1 LLHSPFNQVDET
13 RCHRKA
19 KSFWKRCGYTV
30 SSSLGQD
37 GGCNIQI
44 SLDITGI
51 TPPHL
56 GLQNQ
61 QATCY
66 LNAVIQMHF
75 MNVRFREELT
85 LVSNMIRTLPVAG
98 VDPVTLEGRRVIHAL
113 AGLFNQLGG
122 QNKAPDTLNLT
133 GALGFKGRASA
144 RLGGVAV
151 TWTSF
156 DQHDA
161 TEFLTHVLYP
171 KLEAGCKGTTD
182 ESGITSSL
190 EKDNIINSMFGG
202 AQTFMTTCS
211 NCKYAVG
218 NQVAFRM
225 LIVPVCKDDGT
236 GHTGLLNAVKALLE
250 TEQLN
255 GYDCS
260 KCNGKC
266 GGYRQLVLDKLP
278 PCLTFTISRQMIV
291 AKQVQKIHSKF
302 TFPLQFCAN
311 QLCIG
316 VEAIT
321 YHLSAIIIHCGEAAG
336 GHYMAILR
344 CPRTSCWYTFNDV
357 VVSKVPDLG
366 KLMEEAFGGR
376 NTTSSAYLLQYQ
388 ADVRLPAAITCVANA
403 EEAAPLGSMCG
414 VGPLRVGG
422 LPTAGSAVPARN
434 SSDRLPPQQDDLDDG
449 TVAGSDDDR
458 GSREE
463 ELTEVSLTLKDPSAG
478 STVRFQDPPLQV
490 PLSQPVLEKGARN
503 RRAVMIQDPPLQVPL
518 SQPVLEKGARNRRAV
533 TGANRKKKKTVSQC
547 DMFAKEFQLCNKTVE
562 HLGFNCPSSH
572 FPIVLSQNYDMSCL
586 DGISPSSTA
595 ELLTCVQRDHPNATD
610 KSLVMLSDGA
620 VSVQSV
626 RSRQG

>member
-1 LLHSPFNQVDET
+1 
-13 RCHRKA
+13 
-19 KSFWKRCGYTV
+19 
-30 SSSLGQD
+30 
-37 GGCNIQI
+37 
-44 SLDITGI
+44 
-51 TPPHL
+51 
-56 GLQNQ
+56 
-61 QATCY
+61 
-66 LNAVIQMHF
+66 M
-75 MNVRFREELT
+75 
-85 LVSNMIRTLPVAG
+85 SNMIRTLPVAG

-122 QNKAPDTLNLT
+122 QNKAPDTFNLT
-133 GALGFKGRASA
+133 GALGFRGRASA
-144 RLGGVAV
+144 RLGGTEANR
-151 TWTSF
+151 WTSF

-161 TEFLTHVLYP
+161 TEFLTHILYAE
-171 KLEAGCKGTTD
+171 LEAGCKGTTD

-190 EKDNIINSMFGG
+190 EKDNIISSMFGG

-225 LIVPVCKDDGT
+225 LIVPVVKEDGT
-236 GHTGLLNAVKALLE
+236 GHTGLLNAVKALLV
-250 TEQLN
+250 TGQLN
-255 GYDCS
+255 GYECS
-260 KCNGKC
+260 KCNGKY
-266 GGYRQLVLDKLP
+266 GGYHQLVLNKLP
-278 PCLTFTISRQMIV
+278 PCLTFTINRQMIV
-291 AKQVQKIHSKF
+291 TGALIQKQVQKIHSKF
-302 TFPLQFCAN
+302 TFPLQFRAN
-311 QLCIG
+311 QLCVG

-336 GHYMAILR
+336 GHYKAILR
-344 CPRTSCWYTFNDV
+344 CPITSCWYTFNDV

-366 KLMEEAFGGR
+366 KLLMEEAFGGR

-403 EEAAPLGSMCG
+403 KEAAPLGSVGG

-434 SSDRLPPQQDDLDDG
+434 SSDRPPPQQDDLNDG

-463 ELTEVSLTLKDPSAG
+463 ELTEASLTLKDPSAR

-490 PLSQPVLEKGARN
+490 PVPQPVLEKGARN
-503 RRAVMIQDPPLQVPL
+503 
-518 SQPVLEKGARNRRAV
+518 SSAV
-533 TGANRKKKKTVSQC
+533 TGENKKKKQTVSQC
-547 DMFAKEFQLCNKTVE
+547 SVFAKEFQLCKKTVE
-562 HLGFNCPSSH
+562 HLGFKCPSPH
-572 FPIVLSQNYDMSCL
+572 FPIVLSQHYEMSCL
-586 DGISPSSTA
+586 DGITPSSA
-595 ELLTCVQRDHPNATD
+595 ANFLLTCIQRDHPNATD